1 MVLRTV
7 DSRFQVLNSTLCQG
21 NLGSG
26 FQLLVRFR
34 IPWAVFWIPK
44 ARISDSIRKFSQ
56 FWIPQA
62 KFPGFRNPNSL
73 TLSKTLRH
81 IYSKKYTYCCPLL
94 ERPQNP
100 FVWCFE
106 FLFSF
111 VLLYLARFHL
121 HYPQCY
127 RFLRHCS
134 LHRLSSELF
143 SHLWLFYCFLHVLF
157 LFVDQQTSILISFL
171 WQNNKKK
178 KIKQINMLGNEERW
192 KP

>member
-1 MVLRTV
+1 MSVE
-7 DSRFQVLNSTLCQG
+7 
-21 NLGSG
+21 LG
-26 FQLLVRFR
+26 
-34 IPWAVFWIPK
+34 FWIP
-44 ARISDSIRKFSQ
+44 IVSGIVDSLSCLLDSKVQDFGFHKKIFSNSGFHRQ
-56 FWIPQA
+56 
-62 KFPGFRNPNSL
+62 KFPGFRNPNFL
-73 TLSKTLRH
+73 TQGKTLWH

-111 VLLYLARFHL
+111 ALFYLARFHL
-121 HYPQCY
+121 HYQQCY

-134 LHRLSSELF
+134 LYRFSSALF
-143 SHLWLFYCFLHVLF
+143 SHLWLFYCFLPALF
-157 LFVDQQTSILISFL
+157 LFVDQQESIPISFL

-178 KIKQINMLGNEERW
+178 NKQINMSGIEERW

>member
-1 MVLRTV
+1 MITVPSYSKSSVLLIFDGFTHCGFQIPGTEFQSLSVKLGFWSPIVSRIP
-7 DSRFQVLNSTLCQG
+7 DSLSCILDSKVQDFGFHKKIFRN
-21 NLGSG
+21 SG
-26 FQLLVRFR
+26 FHRQ
-34 IPWAVFWIPK
+34 
-44 ARISDSIRKFSQ
+44 
-56 FWIPQA
+56 

-73 TLSKTLRH
+73 TLGKTLRH

-157 LFVDQQTSILISFL
+157 LFVDQQESIPISFL
-171 WQNNKKK
+171 WQNN
-178 KIKQINMLGNEERW
+178 
-192 KP
+192 